1 MTLKI
6 ILTLFIVLTSTSCTM
21 STKHYIQIDHNIQLK
36 IQVEKDTMDV
46 LKNWVDNDNNLTKTI
61 ISNEKNTKNR

>member
-6 ILTLFIVLTSTSCTM
+6 ILTLYIALTSTSCMM
-21 STKHYIQIDHNIQLK
+21 STRHYIKVDHNIQLK
-36 IQVEKDTMDV
+36 VQVEKDTMSV
-46 LKNWVDNDNNLTKTI
+46 LRDWVGNDNNLTKTI

>member
-6 ILTLFIVLTSTSCTM
+6 ILTLFITLTSTSCMM
-21 STKHYIQIDHNIQLK
+21 STKHYIQIDHNTQLK

-46 LKNWVDNDNNLTKTI
+46 LRNWVDNDNNLTKTI